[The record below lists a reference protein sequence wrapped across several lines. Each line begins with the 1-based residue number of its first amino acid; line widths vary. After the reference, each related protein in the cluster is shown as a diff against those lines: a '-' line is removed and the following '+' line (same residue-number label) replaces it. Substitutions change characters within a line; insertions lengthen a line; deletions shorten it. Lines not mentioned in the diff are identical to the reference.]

1 MSRRGN
7 CWDNAKIE
15 SFFSHY
21 KTESINLYKKRIKSF
36 KDIKEITEDYIKF
49 YRFYNKCWGGKNH
62 SDIYLRKNT
71 EHWVSLY

>member
-21 KTESINLYKKRIKSF
+21 KTESINLYKKSTRREQALKARMPS
-36 KDIKEITEDYIKF
+36 
-49 YRFYNKCWGGKNH
+49 
-62 SDIYLRKNT
+62 
-71 EHWVSLY
+71 